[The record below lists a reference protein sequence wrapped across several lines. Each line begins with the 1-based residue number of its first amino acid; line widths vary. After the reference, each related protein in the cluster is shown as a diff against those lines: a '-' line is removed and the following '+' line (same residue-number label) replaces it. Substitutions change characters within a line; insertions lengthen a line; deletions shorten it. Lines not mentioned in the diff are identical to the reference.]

1 MLDYSF
7 RQFKFDEERLY
18 NHWLDLRIPESP
30 DQLIQ
35 RFHCLFIDGL
45 DYPDGEILSA
55 VNNIVLSDWA
65 DEEFKFILNRCCYS
79 LINYWLL
86 YLEDTE
92 TPIADLV
99 ALFHDSSYLAPRCYA
114 TKRLRELVR
123 NFLQTQEYKSLQRRA
138 RVANPNPKPDTE
150 EPANNIPLANLIP
163 RYPFLY
169 PYCLLDHDSSE
180 MGTEAV
186 KHWQLKC
193 EKQYEQ
199 NLSQYLHYL
208 RRSRH
213 RTSASTIQVKN
224 PTLLR
229 DEALDNTIRH
239 FVGKVEGSQ
248 TYKDLA
254 SQCSVYIRKSPT
266 YGVVKGHIYDY
277 LTSAIDPKYGRRS
290 FNPWLAKQLKNIQYQ
305 SDMLPCS
312 DYLVEQTCG
321 QLLNAILASPDD
333 RSDNHVKFIDITH
346 NVDVHLVVG
355 MLLKIVLLCRNIQSS
370 LETVKSHVSRK
381 FAGMFKYYET
391 QVRGKTEWLVKSLE
405 YWLIALTVQFGRMDF
420 SWVNVV

>member
-1 MLDYSF
+1 MLEYSF
-7 RQFKFDEERLY
+7 QQFKFDEDRLY
-18 NHWLDLRIPESP
+18 NHWLDLRRQEST

-55 VNNIVLSDWA
+55 VNGIVLSDWA
-65 DEEFKFILNRCCYS
+65 DQEFKFILNRCCYS

-86 YLEDTE
+86 HLEDTE
-92 TPIADLV
+92 HPIADLV
-99 ALFHDSSYLAPRCYA
+99 ALFQDSSYLAPRFYA
-114 TKRLRELVR
+114 TERLRTLVGD
-123 NFLQTQEYKSLQRRA
+123 FLQTEEYKSLQRRA
-138 RVANPNPKPDTE
+138 RVANPNPKSDTE
-150 EPANNIPLANLIP
+150 EPANNIPLGNLIP

-186 KHWQLKC
+186 KHWQLKQ

-213 RTSASTIQVKN
+213 RTSASTIPVKN

-229 DEALDNTIRH
+229 DEALDNTVKH

-248 TYKDLA
+248 TYRDLA
-254 SQCSVYIRKSPT
+254 SQCLDYIQKAPT
-266 YGVVKGHIYDY
+266 YGAVKRDIYDY
-277 LTSAIDPKYGRRS
+277 LTSAIDPKYGRQS
-290 FNPWLAKQLKNIQYQ
+290 FNPWLAKQLKNIQPQ
-305 SDMLPCS
+305 SDMLPRS
-312 DYLVEQTCG
+312 DHLLVQTCG
-321 QLLNAILASPDD
+321 QLLDAILAHP
-333 RSDNHVKFIDITH
+333 NHLENHLKFIDITQ
-346 NVDVHLVVG
+346 NVDVHVVVG

-370 LETVKSHVSRK
+370 LETVKSHVSKK
-381 FAGMFKYYET
+381 FAVMFKYYET
-391 QVRGKTEWLVKSLE
+391 QVRGKTNWLVKSLE